1 MYIYNI
7 TTKVSWSI
15 QEDWVKWMKETHIPE
30 IMQTGC
36 FTEHRFVQLLET
48 DESEGPTYATQFH
61 APSLEDYNMYLSQ
74 FAPALRSDAIK
85 KWGDH
90 FIGFRSLMKLVH

>member
-15 QEDWVKWMKETHIPE
+15 HEGWVQWMKETHIPE

-36 FTEHRFVQLLET
+36 FTEYRFVQLLET

-61 APSLEDYNMYLSQ
+61 APSLEAYNTYLSQ
-74 FAPALRSDAIK
+74 FAPDLRSDAIK